1 MQCGSEKQLPNSAN
15 SCLDGVQRSE
25 NEVMEA
31 PKSLEHFK
39 KWCFDDAE
47 KSENEVWRAQ
57 NLPTRS
63 ELALKCRSGI
73 RGDYANPIFIGDFRT
88 FLNDD
93 LDRKNFRYG
102 HVLPA
107 EAPRAALAHA

>member
-1 MQCGSEKQLPNSAN
+1 MPNSAN

-31 PKSLEHFK
+31 SKSLEHFK

-73 RGDYANPIFIGDFRT
+73 RGHDENPIFNGDFRR
-88 FLNDD
+88 FFDED
-93 LDRKNFRYG
+93 L
-102 HVLPA
+102 LPIIFA
-107 EAPRAALAHA
+107 